1 MVRPPDWETTATE
14 KSLLFATPERRGT
27 TPHPPHRA
35 TGGCTRDQEA
45 KVAMQKH
52 GPEPSLR
59 MPPRGQG
66 DVAQASLELASM
78 TYFSGLWYSRHA

>member
-1 MVRPPDWETTATE
+1 MGRPPDWPLKREFITCNSRE
-14 KSLLFATPERRGT
+14 EGT

-35 TGGCTRDQEA
+35 TGGCTGVDQEA
-45 KVAMQKH
+45 KVAKQKH